1 MRTIAVVTTS
11 RADYGILRPVLN
23 EIVSTPELALRL
35 IVSGTHLS
43 PTHGRTVEEIERD
56 GFPIAHQVDM
66 LLASGTPEATAVS
79 MGIATIGF
87 ARTYAECSP
96 DIVVVLGDRFEMHSA
111 ALAALPATIPVAHI
125 HGGEVTAGAIDE
137 SLRHSITK
145 LSHIHFVAT
154 EKYAQRVIQLGEE
167 PWRVSVTGSP
177 SLDGIGQHE
186 DLADEELEAI
196 VGMALPL
203 RGFLIV
209 TFHPATVEWTKAG
222 HQADEL
228 FAALEAVD
236 LPVLFSLPNVDPGGA
251 DLRPRILSAAAQRE
265 NWQAV
270 ENLGTRAYF
279 TVLRRA
285 AAMVGNS
292 SSGLIEAPSFGL
304 PAVNIGARQQGRV
317 RGANVIDVRCAASDI
332 AEAVRQVT
340 NPQFRDCLEG
350 RRNPYGDGRASR
362 RIVSRLCSEPLT
374 AKLVKKTFFD
384 QADPRAPVAHDS
396 Q

>member
-1 MRTIAVVTTS
+1 MRTIAVITTS
-11 RADYGILRPVLN
+11 RADYGILRPVLS
-23 EIVSTPELALRL
+23 EIVAASDLQLKL

-43 PTHGRTVEEIERD
+43 PQHGHTVDEIERD
-56 GFPIAHQVDM
+56 GFPIAHRVDM
-66 LLASGTPEATAVS
+66 LLASGTPEATAIS
-79 MGIATIGF
+79 MGLAMIGF
-87 ARTYAECSP
+87 ARAYAESRP
-96 DIVVVLGDRFEMHSA
+96 DLVVVLGDRFEMHSA

-167 PWRVSVTGSP
+167 PWRVTVTGSP
-177 SLDGIGQHE
+177 SLDGIAQHSDLPIE
-186 DLADEELEAI
+186 DLEAI
-196 VGMALPL
+196 AGMALPA

-209 TFHPATVEWTKAG
+209 TFHPTTVEWTQAG
-222 HQADEL
+222 LQVEEL
-228 FAALEAVD
+228 FAALEQAG
-236 LPVLFSLPNVDPGGA
+236 LPVLFSLPNVDPGGV
-251 DLRPRILSAAAQRE
+251 DLRSKILVAVADRQD
-265 NWQAV
+265 WQAV

-279 TVLRRA
+279 TVLGRA

-317 RGANVIDVRCAASDI
+317 RGPNVIDVPCRAAAI
-332 AEAVRQVT
+332 TEAVSSAT
-340 NPQFRDCLEG
+340 APGFRDGLKG
-350 RRNPYGDGRASR
+350 RRNPYGDGKASR
-362 RIVSRLCSEPLT
+362 RIVARLRSEPLT

-384 QADPRAPVAHDS
+384 QADVKTSESGDAS
-396 Q
+396 